1 VATLI
6 TNAYCDRKAF
16 YDYIAENGIT
26 DANDDNV
33 IAGVLNGVS
42 RIIDAA
48 TRGRIFFPRVATRLF
63 SLLRMNEDWQIRRTL
78 KLDFDLLEVATLLNG
93 DGVAIASSEY
103 YLDSPNF
110 TPYHAI
116 VLRESSSTLWQFGL
130 SGDSEYVISVTGVWG
145 YHDDWASAFVSR
157 SLLTGNMTS
166 SVTTAGVTT
175 GTGAIFSNGMLVR
188 VGTEY
193 MAVDG
198 VSTDTL
204 TVRRGVNGSTAA
216 AHSTG
221 DTLYQY
227 MPMTAIAEATK
238 RIGMQAYRRFGQ
250 AMSGGQVQVTAAGVV
265 ITPKDIGPM
274 DAQLLAS
281 LASRRI

>member
-1 VATLI
+1 MATLI

-42 RIIDAA
+42 RIIDTA

-63 SLLRMNEDWQIRRTL
+63 SLLRTDYNWQIRRTL
-78 KLDFDLLEVATLLNG
+78 KLDFDLLEVTTLLNG
-93 DGVAIASSEY
+93 DGTTIATASY
-103 YLDSPNF
+103 YLVSPNS

-116 VLRESSSTLWQFGL
+116 VLRESSSIQWQFGS
-130 SGDSEYVISVTGVWG
+130 SGDSEYVISVTGIWG

-166 SVTTAGVTT
+166 SVTTAGVTA
-175 GTGAIFSNGMLVR
+175 GTGAIFSNGMLVK

-193 MAVDG
+193 MAVDS
-198 VSTDTL
+198 VATDTL
-204 TVRRGVNGSTAA
+204 TVRRGVNGSAAA
-216 AHSTG
+216 AHTTG
-221 DTLYQY
+221 DTVHQY
-227 MPMTAIAEATK
+227 MPMTAITEATK
-238 RIGMQAYRRFGQ
+238 RIGLQAYRRFGQ